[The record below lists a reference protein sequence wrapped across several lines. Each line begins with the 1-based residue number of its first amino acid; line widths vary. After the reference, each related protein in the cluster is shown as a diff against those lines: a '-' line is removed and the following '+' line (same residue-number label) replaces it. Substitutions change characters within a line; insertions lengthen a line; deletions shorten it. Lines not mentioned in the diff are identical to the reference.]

1 MTENLNLTTAYDIQ
15 NLSDA
20 TPKIAI
26 IGAGL
31 TGLMT
36 AHLLEQ
42 AFVSKN
48 RTLNIV
54 IFEKSAGV
62 GRLATRYKN
71 PEDNRDQ
78 QWQFDFGAQFFT
90 AKSQSFQDY
99 LQPLLA
105 QGVIEP
111 WLAKTATINSTTAP
125 SEIKITGQWDSDQ
138 PRYIGSP
145 KMTSFGRHLAAVLK
159 HTKIHYRTRVAPL
172 AQSEQ
177 TIERTQTHNKTSLVD
192 IEGNDLG
199 VFDWV
204 ICTAPQQQAI
214 ELLQQTDFVHLDR
227 IKQPK
232 MLACYT
238 LMLGWES
245 LSDLPQTL
253 SHAQWGMLQVN
264 EANAIVNRV
273 FVEHHKP
280 GRESILPSITVHA
293 ANQWSEAQVDEDMT
307 VVQNQLLQAV
317 HSLLDWEDK
326 TAPKLVDCH
335 RWRYAATEHTND
347 NESSEISYVDD
358 NKQWVVTGDW
368 CDEGRIESCFKAAT
382 NVVQTIAV

>member
-1 MTENLNLTTAYDIQ
+1 MTKNLNPTTAYDIQ

-42 AFVSKN
+42 AFVSQN
-48 RTLNIV
+48 RALNIV

-71 PEDNRDQ
+71 PEVNRDQ

-99 LQPLLA
+99 LQPWLA

-111 WLAKTATINSTTAP
+111 WLAKTATLNSTTAP
-125 SEIKITGQWDSDQ
+125 SEIQITGQWDSDQ

-145 KMTSFGRHLAAVLK
+145 KMSSFGRHLAAVLK

-227 IKQPK
+227 IKQSK

-253 SHAQWGMLQVN
+253 SHAQWDVLQVS
-264 EANAIVNRV
+264 EENAIINRV

-280 GRESILPSITVHA
+280 GREAILPSVTVHA
-293 ANQWSEAQVDEDMT
+293 TNQWSEAQVDEDMT
-307 VVQNQLLQAV
+307 VVQKQMLQAV
-317 HSLLDWEDK
+317 HFLLDWKDE

-335 RWRYAATEHTND
+335 RWRYAATELTDN

-382 NVVQTIAV
+382 KVVQTITG

>member
-1 MTENLNLTTAYDIQ
+1 
-15 NLSDA
+15 
-20 TPKIAI
+20 
-26 IGAGL
+26 
-31 TGLMT
+31 MT

-42 AFVSKN
+42 AFVSQN
-48 RTLNIV
+48 RALNIV

-111 WLAKTATINSTTAP
+111 WLAKTATMNSTTAP
-125 SEIKITGQWDSDQ
+125 SEIQITGQWDSDQ

-145 KMTSFGRHLAAVLK
+145 KMTSFGRYLAALLK
-159 HTKIHYRTRVAPL
+159 HTEIHYKTRVAPL
-172 AQSEQ
+172 EQSEQ
-177 TIERTQTHNKTSLVD
+177 TIEHTQSNNKTSLVD

-253 SHAQWGMLQVN
+253 SHAQWDVLQVN
-264 EANAIVNRV
+264 EADAIVNRV

-280 GRESILPSITVHA
+280 GREAILPSVTVHA
-293 ANQWSEAQVDEDMT
+293 TNQWSEAQVDEDMT

-317 HSLLDWEDK
+317 HSLLDWKDE

-335 RWRYAATEHTND
+335 RWRYAATELTDN

-358 NKQWVVTGDW
+358 DKQWVVTGDW

-382 NVVQTIAV
+382 NVVQTIAG

>member
-1 MTENLNLTTAYDIQ
+1 MTKNLNPTTAYDIQ

-99 LQPLLA
+99 FQPWLT
-105 QGVIEP
+105 QGIIEP
-111 WLAKTATINSTTAP
+111 WLAKTATINTTTEL
-125 SEIKITGQWDSDQ
+125 SEIQITGQWDSDQ

-145 KMTSFGRHLAAVLK
+145 KMTSFGRYLAALLK
-159 HTKIHYRTRVAPL
+159 HTEIHYKTRVAPL

-214 ELLQQTDFVHLDR
+214 ELLQQTEFVHLDR

-245 LSDLPQTL
+245 LSVLPQTL
-253 SHAQWGMLQVN
+253 RHAQWDVLQVS
-264 EANAIVNRV
+264 EADAIVNRV

-317 HSLLDWEDK
+317 HSLLDWKDE

-335 RWRYAATEHTND
+335 RWRYAATELTDN
-347 NESSEISYVDD
+347 NESSEISYIDD

-382 NVVQTIAV
+382 NVVQTIAG